1 MRTIVSFEKKMH
13 NILVSTIL
21 ANIQYLRESNRST
34 SAVETCHLEQQRY
47 KLQQKITRSLHK
59 VTLIL
64 YKEGFLSQKKFPCG
78 FSGILE
84 AEIWFHLSK

>member
-1 MRTIVSFEKKMH
+1 MKNTYILVISILYTLIYENNCFFRKKMH

-47 KLQQKITRSLHK
+47 KLQQKITRSLH
-59 VTLIL
+59 
-64 YKEGFLSQKKFPCG
+64 
-78 FSGILE
+78 
-84 AEIWFHLSK
+84 